1 MTEEAAMKQMLKTRG
16 RDWLLVVAFSL
27 GLHYLVMALHLLVQS
42 GSFSFEQLGGL
53 ISDRLMQPG
62 DATRYIDVAQHGYV
76 TQGENMINL
85 VFYPLYPLLMRWLGW
100 LTFSL
105 PLAGVIISHIGYSV
119 ASILLYELIL
129 LDGERR
135 NAWDG
140 VTLLALY
147 PFSLFALGVFTEG
160 IFLALSIGCLYA
172 LRKRNFPAAGIIGFL
187 AALTRTQGMLLFFP
201 AVYELVTHRF
211 GPRKE
216 KLRWQDA
223 FLLLIPAGFGVYL
236 GINAALWGNCFQ
248 FLKFE
253 AGEPWYQSTQWIGE
267 NIAQHY
273 SLAQNYPGLAWFI
286 YYLQI
291 ALYFAVL
298 GVLFLGAYK
307 KERMAYLLYGGVYL
321 GFSYLSG
328 WMISGGRY
336 MLCCIPVYIILSK
349 LKDGFIR
356 RFLLLAAGMLFTLYS
371 FLYLRGYA
379 IM

>member
-1 MTEEAAMKQMLKTRG
+1 MKQLLKTKG
-16 RDWLLVVAFSL
+16 RDWLLVVL
-27 GLHYLVMALHLLVQS
+27 TVLLLHYLALALHIVITS
-42 GSFSFEQLGGL
+42 GSFSFEKLGDL
-53 ISDRLMQPG
+53 IEGRLMEPG
-62 DATRYIDVAQHGYV
+62 DATRYIDIARHGYV
-76 TQGENMINL
+76 TTGENAINL

-105 PLAGVIISHIGYSV
+105 PLAGVIISHVGYCA
-119 ASILLYELIL
+119 ASILLYELML
-129 LDGERR
+129 LDGDRR
-135 NAWDG
+135 NAWDA
-140 VTLLALY
+140 VLLLSLY

-160 IFLALSIGCLYA
+160 LFLALSIGCLYA
-172 LRKRNFPAAGIIGFL
+172 LRKRNFLAAGVVGFF

-201 AVYELVTHRF
+201 AVYEWVTLRF
-211 GPRKE
+211 GPKKE

-267 NIAQHY
+267 NI
-273 SLAQNYPGLAWFI
+273 SLQYRLARDYPGLAWFI

-291 ALYFAVL
+291 ALYFAALAVL
-298 GVLFLGAYK
+298 GYGVYK
-307 KERMAYLLYGGVYL
+307 KERMMYLLYGGVYL
-321 GFSYLSG
+321 GFTYLSG

-336 MLCCIPVYIILSK
+336 MLCCVPLFIILGK
-349 LKDGFIR
+349 LKDGLAR
-356 RFLLLAAGMLFTLYS
+356 RFLLLATGLLFFLYS
-371 FLYLRGYA
+371 ELFLRGYA

>member
-1 MTEEAAMKQMLKTRG
+1 MIQRLKKRWL
-16 RDWLLVVAFSL
+16 DWLLILAFTL
-27 GLHYLVMALHLLVQS
+27 GLHYLAMALHLLIES
-42 GSFSFEQLGGL
+42 GSFSFDQLGGL
-53 ISDRLMQPG
+53 IAGRLMEPG

-105 PLAGVIISHIGYSV
+105 PLAGVIISHVGYGI

-129 LDGERR
+129 LDGDRR
-135 NAWDG
+135 QAWDG
-140 VTLLALY
+140 VLLMALY
-147 PFSLFALGVFTEG
+147 PLSMFALGVFTEG
-160 IFLALSIGCLYA
+160 LFLALSIGCLYA
-172 LRKRNFPAAGIIGFL
+172 LRKRNFLAAGIVGFL
-187 AALTRTQGMLLFFP
+187 VALTRTQGMLLFFP
-201 AVYELVTHRF
+201 AVYEWVTLRF

-216 KLRWQDA
+216 KLHWRDA

-253 AGEPWYQSTQWIGE
+253 AGEPWYQSTQWVGA
-267 NIAQHY
+267 NIAQHF
-273 SLAQNYPGLAWFI
+273 SMGQNYPGLAWII
-286 YYLQI
+286 YYAQI
-291 ALYFAVL
+291 VLYFSVLAVL
-298 GVLFLGAYK
+298 AYGVYK

-336 MLCCIPVYIILSK
+336 MLCCVPVYIILAK
-349 LKDGFIR
+349 LKDGPAR
-356 RFLLLAAGMLFTLYS
+356 RFLLLGAGMLFVLYS
-371 FLYLRGYA
+371 LLYLRGYA